1 MNGDYLEGV
10 FSRYDSTGRSYR
22 SEQLIRMNMDKFLPF
37 GGLIADTVLEKASE
51 AYGRD
56 TVDYALKKWPQ
67 EELNFEMLELIYKLN
82 MCFSNYDG
90 TSYSGEGI
98 EFNEFREWYYDRCIR
113 FADEQDESYKEPF
126 WQTRHISSDL
136 QSRIMYVMPV
146 EEKVVRL
153 YWGIDGK
160 RMSVEEIARLP
171 EFDCRVEWIEAVLK
185 GVEETFDSDEEA
197 YLEFMALCESLAE
210 EKNKGEI

>member
-1 MNGDYLEGV
+1 
-10 FSRYDSTGRSYR
+10 
-22 SEQLIRMNMDKFLPF
+22 
-37 GGLIADTVLEKASE
+37 
-51 AYGRD
+51 
-56 TVDYALKKWPQ
+56 
-67 EELNFEMLELIYKLN
+67 

-126 WQTRHISSDL
+126 WKTRHISSDL